1 MPKPTIVAVN
11 DRLSP
16 FAATPHWPPADVDRL
31 VMSFP
36 KAGRT
41 WLRVLVAA
49 ALGAS
54 AGGRAAAESEVGR
67 WLASDRVDAA
77 GHRLFFTHGLSQR
90 LDADGDQLAAFA
102 ERWASRPTLVVVRDP
117 RDVVVSYYFQRT
129 RRPFRSDSHSP
140 QDLSAFLRDELVG
153 AQRIVT
159 LMNAWQAATRRHT
172 ESARLSYES
181 LHRDTVDALRRSLRF
196 LLGVEAPDAVLQ
208 LAARFGSFDHM
219 RELEVSGRYPQGKR
233 LWTAR
238 PDDPTSYKTRSG
250 RIGGFAEHLGP
261 EDSAWL
267 DRLIDERLDPA
278 LDYRRPGAAPADRWP

>member
-1 MPKPTIVAVN
+1 MPEPSIAAAD
-11 DRLSP
+11 DRLYP
-16 FAATPHWPPADVDRL
+16 FVATPHWPPADVDRL

-77 GHRLFFTHGLSQR
+77 GRRLFFTHGLSQR

-102 ERWASRPTLVVVRDP
+102 ERWATRPTLVVVRDP

-129 RRPFRSDSHSP
+129 RRPFKGDAHTP
-140 QDLSAFLRDELVG
+140 GDLSAFLRDELVG
-153 AQRIVT
+153 APRIVT
-159 LMNAWQAATRRHT
+159 LMNAWEATAGRCG

-181 LHRDTVDALRRSLRF
+181 LHRDAVDALRRSLRF
-196 LLGVEAPDAVLQ
+196 LLGIEAPDAALR
-208 LAARFGSFDHM
+208 LAATFGSFEHM

-238 PDDPTSYKTRSG
+238 PDDPASYKTRSG
-250 RIGGFAEHLGP
+250 RIGGFVEHLPP

-267 DRLIDERLDPA
+267 DRLIAERLDPA
-278 LDYRRPGAAPADRWP
+278 LDYRHPGAAPADRWP